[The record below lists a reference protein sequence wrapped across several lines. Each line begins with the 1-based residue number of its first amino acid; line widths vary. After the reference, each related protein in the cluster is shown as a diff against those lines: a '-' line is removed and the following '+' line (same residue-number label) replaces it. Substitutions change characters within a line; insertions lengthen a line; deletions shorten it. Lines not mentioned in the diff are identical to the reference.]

1 MESTFKEI
9 DFNNLPASFRVIGY
23 GDSFQDLI
31 QEIKQ
36 LGYEGLQA
44 DILTQGE
51 TLIPTDEDKMLIIL
65 CSSAC
70 TGLESL
76 LNTFHQA
83 GVLTIVIST
92 DSLNIPTQS
101 YDSVMVAGRNE
112 MISVVKTLLN
122 PVFYQGRINFD
133 FTDLVYTLR
142 DSGRFITIFATGSG
156 KDRMED
162 AVQSLSKQFSI
173 NEHVENLSL
182 IIRTND
188 KMIDPP
194 VCMEEMKV
202 LADYISHFPDS
213 VNVIWGMY
221 NDETLDCNTV
231 GLSVIASGKDI
242 KTKILIYNI

>member
-1 MESTFKEI
+1 MESPFKEI
-9 DFNNLPASFRVIGY
+9 DLNNLPVSFRVLGY
-23 GDSFQDLI
+23 GESFHNLI

-92 DSLNIPTQS
+92 DSLHIPTQT
-101 YDSVMVAGRNE
+101 YDSLMVAGRNE
-112 MISVVKTLLN
+112 MICIVKALLN
-122 PVFYQGRINFD
+122 PVFFHGRLTYD
-133 FTDLVYTLR
+133 FNDLAFTLR
-142 DSGRFITIFATGSG
+142 DSRHFITIFAPGSG
-156 KDRMED
+156 PERMNK
-162 AVQSLSKQFSI
+162 AVTSLSDKLSI
-173 NEHVENLSL
+173 HEGVENISL
-182 IIRTND
+182 IIQSNERT
-188 KMIDPP
+188 MEPP
-194 VCMEEMKV
+194 LCMDEMS
-202 LADYISHFPDS
+202 LIADYVSQLPES
-213 VNVIWGMY
+213 VTVIWAIY

-231 GLSVIASGKDI
+231 GLSVIASGKAMNI
-242 KTKILIYNI
+242 KR